1 MMSRAAVGQEDRLD
15 NRLHKQLIDCAAGR
29 VQADLVLK
37 NGRIIHV
44 FTGEVAQGDIAV
56 INGYIAGV
64 SAHGEYE
71 GKEEVD
77 LAGCYVSPGF
87 IDGHIH
93 LESSLLTPSRFAT
106 AVVPRGTTTVIC
118 DPHEIANVCGKVG
131 VDFMLSRAAPL
142 TVYGMAPSCVPATH
156 MESSGFQL
164 SVDDIDEL
172 FEHPNIIGLAEMM
185 NFPGTVAG
193 DPEVLAKIFSAR
205 SRGVLIDGHAP
216 GLSGKALQAYVA
228 AGISSDHECTTLAE
242 AWEKLRAGMAI
253 FIREGST
260 ARNLEALFPLF
271 RTAAAHQCLLVTD
284 DRHADDLV
292 QYGHMDF
299 LLRRAVELGADAV
312 TAVQMVTVNPAR
324 HFRLDHLGAVVPGY
338 KADLVVFEDLK
349 QFRVRQVYCA
359 GECVAE
365 NGKMLVE
372 IPDQKEVALDPALQA
387 TVRIRP
393 DLVDLSVPVVSGTSG
408 KSEKIRVITCA
419 DGQITTGQVFIKPK
433 IKKGFVL
440 ADPDRDI
447 LKVAV
452 IERHHGT
459 HNVGVGFVQGFGFR
473 NGAIASTV
481 AHDAHNLIVV
491 GTDDASMMLAI
502 NKIIEMQ
509 GGLVITG
516 GKRVLEAL
524 PLPIAGLMTTES
536 AEKVCT
542 SLRRLESAIKK
553 IGVTVKNPFMLLSF
567 LALPVIPELKITDK
581 GLVDVLKF
589 SIVPLQGDT
598 EKNKK
603 IV

>member
-1 MMSRAAVGQEDRLD
+1 MMSRTAAGQEDRLD

-29 VQADLVLK
+29 IQADLVLK

-44 FTGEVAQGDIAV
+44 FTGEVALGDIAV

-64 SAHGEYE
+64 GEYGAHGEYA

-77 LAGCYVSPGF
+77 LAGCCVSPGF

-93 LESSLLTPSRFAT
+93 IESSLLTPSRFAAAVVPCGTT
-106 AVVPRGTTTVIC
+106 AVVC

-131 VDFMLSRAAPL
+131 VDFMLSRTAPL
-142 TVYGMAPSCVPATH
+142 TVYGMVPSCVPATH
-156 MESSGFQL
+156 MESSGFRL

-172 FEHPNIIGLAEMM
+172 LERRDIIGLAEMM

-193 DPEVLAKIFSAR
+193 DSDVLAKIFSAR

-216 GLSGKALQAYVA
+216 GVSGKALQAYVA
-228 AGISSDHECTTLAE
+228 AGVSSDHECTTLAE
-242 AWEKLRAGMAI
+242 AWEKLRAGMTV

-260 ARNLEALFPLF
+260 ARNLEALLPLF
-271 RTAAAHQCLLVTD
+271 RTAAVHRCLLVTD

-292 QYGHMDF
+292 QHGHMDF

-324 HFRLDHLGAVVPGY
+324 HFRLDRLGAVAPGY

-349 QFRVRQVYCA
+349 RFRVGRVYCA

-365 NGKMLVE
+365 NGNMLAE
-372 IPDQKEVALDPALQA
+372 IPDQKAETFAPALQA

-393 DLVDLSVPVVSGTSG
+393 DLVDLGVPVVSGKSG
-408 KSEKIRVITCA
+408 KIRVITCA
-419 DGQITTGQVFIKPK
+419 DGQITTGQALLRPK
-433 IKKGFVL
+433 IRKGFVL

-459 HNVGVGFVQGFGFR
+459 HNVGIGFVQGFGFR
-473 NGAIASTV
+473 DGAIASTV
-481 AHDAHNLIVV
+481 AHDSHNLIVV

-502 NKIIEMQ
+502 KKILEMQ
-509 GGLVITG
+509 GGLVVTG
-516 GKRVLEAL
+516 GGRVIEAL
-524 PLPIAGLMTTES
+524 PLPVAGLMTTEP
-536 AEKVCT
+536 AEKVCD
-542 SLRRLESAIKK
+542 SLQKLERATKK
-553 IGVTVKNPFMLLSF
+553 LGITLENPFMLLSF

-589 SIVPLQGDT
+589 STVPLQRDT
-598 EKNKK
+598 VKNKK

>member
-1 MMSRAAVGQEDRLD
+1 MVIRTAAGRENRLD

-29 VQADLVLK
+29 IQADLVLK

-64 SAHGEYE
+64 GEYGAHGEYA

-77 LAGCYVSPGF
+77 LAGCCVSPGF

-93 LESSLLTPSRFAT
+93 IESSLLTPSRFAAAVVPCGTT
-106 AVVPRGTTTVIC
+106 AVVC

-131 VDFMLSRAAPL
+131 VDFMLSQTAPL

-156 MESSGFQL
+156 MESSGYQL
-164 SVDDIDEL
+164 SADDIDEL
-172 FEHPNIIGLAEMM
+172 LNQPNIIGLAEMM

-205 SRGVLIDGHAP
+205 SRGLLIDGHAP

-242 AWEKLRAGMAI
+242 AWEKLRAGMAV

-260 ARNLEALFPLF
+260 ARNLEALLPLF
-271 RTAAAHQCLLVTD
+271 RTAAHRCLLVTD

-292 QYGHMDF
+292 QHGHMDF

-312 TAVQMVTVNPAR
+312 TAVQMVTANPAR
-324 HFRLDHLGAVVPGY
+324 HFRLDSLGAVAPGY
-338 KADLVVFEDLK
+338 KADLVVLEDLR

-365 NGKMLVE
+365 NGKMRVE
-372 IPDQKEVALDPALQA
+372 IPDQKEEALDPVLQA

-393 DLVDLSVPVVSGTSG
+393 DVVDLSVPAVSG
-408 KSEKIRVITCA
+408 KSGKIRVITCA
-419 DGQITTGQVFIKPK
+419 DGQISTGQVFVKPK

-440 ADPDRDI
+440 ADPDHDI

-459 HNVGVGFVQGFGFR
+459 HNVGIGFVQGFGFR
-473 NGAIASTV
+473 DGAIASTV
-481 AHDAHNLIVV
+481 AHDSHNLIVI

-502 NKIIEMQ
+502 KKIIEMQ
-509 GGLVITG
+509 GGLVVVG
-516 GKRVLEAL
+516 KKRVFQAL
-524 PLPIAGLMTTES
+524 PLPIAGLMTTEP
-536 AEKVCT
+536 AEKVCA
-542 SLRRLESAIKK
+542 SLRGLGSAIKK
-553 IGVTVKNPFMLLSF
+553 IGATLENPFMLLSF

-589 SIVPLQGDT
+589 SSVPLQGDT
-598 EKNKK
+598 AKK
-603 IV
+603 